1 MTRNKGLKHNDDI
14 LIYRAGG
21 YIEKIDD
28 SPPRHFLIVLTNDI
42 LK

>member
-1 MTRNKGLKHNDDI
+1 MTSNKGLKRDDNI

-28 SPPRHFLIVLTNDI
+28 SPQRHYLIVLTNDI